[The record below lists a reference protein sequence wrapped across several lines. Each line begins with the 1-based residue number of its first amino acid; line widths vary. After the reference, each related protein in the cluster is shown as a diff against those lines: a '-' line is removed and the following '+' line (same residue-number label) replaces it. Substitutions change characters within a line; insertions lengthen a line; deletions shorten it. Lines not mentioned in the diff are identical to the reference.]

1 MCLENG
7 KRDRQKDRERERKER
22 ERDEEERDGQTE
34 RDIVRIK
41 MQKRRE

>member
-34 RDIVRIK
+34 RYMIRIK
-41 MQKRRE
+41 RQKRRE